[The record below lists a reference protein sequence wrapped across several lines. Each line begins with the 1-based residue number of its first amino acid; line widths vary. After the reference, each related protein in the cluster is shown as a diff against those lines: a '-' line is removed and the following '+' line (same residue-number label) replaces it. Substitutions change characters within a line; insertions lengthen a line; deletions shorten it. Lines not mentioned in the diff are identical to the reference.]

1 MRFLTLFPKRNSM
14 KLSSKMVIAL
24 LTSSVLALIGT
35 IFFFRHDRRIRA
47 ADRLLE

>member
-24 LTSSVLALIGT
+24 LTSSVLALIGA
-35 IFFFRHDRRIRA
+35 IFFSVTIGVFARQIA
-47 ADRLLE
+47 F